1 MSAGKEEA
9 RMVDIA
15 SRGSWGARYQDGDM
29 NLYGLAD
36 EVFIHHTVTA
46 TLSEDASVSDE
57 REHMRFLEGIGQSRF
72 GTGISY
78 NVIVFPSGRAY
89 QGVSFNRRGTHTGG
103 RNSTVRSIS
112 FAGNFE
118 THVPS
123 DASIATAS
131 TIYHHG
137 HGEWWETGAPLRGH
151 RNVSQTACPGKN
163 LYARLDP
170 IRSGAVEVDNPIQ
183 VPDDDKPIAPVGLV
197 VDGMWG
203 SATTKRL
210 QQVLGTPVDGVVSS
224 QPLVWRASNPGLT
237 TGWNWEVVSP
247 QGSRVISE
255 LQGRLS
261 VQRDGKFGENSIRA
275 FQRRM
280 GTKVDGELWK
290 ESPAIK
296 ELQRRLNKGTV

>member
-1 MSAGKEEA
+1 
-9 RMVDIA
+9 MVDIA

-36 EVFIHHTVTA
+36 EVFIHHTVTP
-46 TLSEDASVSDE
+46 TLPADASASEE
-57 REHMRFLEGIGQSRF
+57 REQMRALEGIGQSRF

-118 THVPS
+118 KAVPTPQS
-123 DASIATAS
+123 LATAS
-131 TIYHHG
+131 AIYREG
-137 HGEWWETGAPLRGH
+137 RGKWWEVGAPLRGH

-163 LYARLDP
+163 LYARLDM
-170 IRSGAVEVDNPIQ
+170 IRSGAVEVDNPIK
-183 VPDDDKPIAPVGLV
+183 VPGAGKPEAPVALIEDGL
-197 VDGMWG
+197 WG

-224 QPLVWRASNPGLT
+224 QPVIWRSSNPGLT
-237 TGWNWEVVSP
+237 TGWNWVESGA

-255 LQGRLS
+255 LQERLG
-261 VQRDGKFGENSIRA
+261 VRRDGKFGENSIRA

-280 GTKVDGELWK
+280 GTTVDGELWK
-290 ESPAIK
+290 ESPAIQ
-296 ELQRRLNKGTV
+296 ELQRRLNKGKV

>member
-1 MSAGKEEA
+1 MA
-9 RMVDIA
+9 DIA
-15 SRGSWGARYQDGDM
+15 GRGSWGARYQDGDM

-36 EVFIHHTVTA
+36 EVFVHHTVTA
-46 TLSEDASVSDE
+46 TLPKNASVSDE
-57 REHMRFLEGIGQSRF
+57 REQMRALESIGQSRF

-118 THVPS
+118 KATPTDES
-123 DASIATAS
+123 LATAS
-131 TIYHHG
+131 EIYREG
-137 HGEWWETGAPLRGH
+137 RGKWWEVGAPLRGH

-163 LYARLDP
+163 LYARLDL
-170 IRSGAVEVDNPIQ
+170 IRSGAIEVDNPIQ
-183 VPDDDKPIAPVGLV
+183 VPDDGKPVAPVALK
-197 VDGMWG
+197 VDGRWG

-224 QPLVWRASNPGLT
+224 QPMVWRDSNPGLT
-237 TGWNWEVVSP
+237 TGWDWVASGA

-255 LQGRLS
+255 LQERLN

-280 GTKVDGELWK
+280 GTTVDGELWD
-290 ESPAIK
+290 ESPAIE
-296 ELQRRLNKGTV
+296 ELQRRLNKGKV